1 MTKESEG
8 NEIIGNAEGKEGR
21 TNAKEA
27 QAYLPCSKQSVEA
40 NGAGQAGGEDNKPGN
55 WSLVTLRTLACSPR
69 DMGNL

>member
-27 QAYLPCSKQSVEA
+27 QAYLPCSKQTAEA
-40 NGAGQAGGEDNKPGN
+40 NGAGRAGGEGDKPGN

-69 DMGNL
+69 DTGNL

>member
-27 QAYLPCSKQSVEA
+27 QAYLPCSKQRVEA